1 MSDVYEN
8 KVKHESQCIRRY
20 LNVIGNGTEDIQSTT
35 QETDQ
40 SIRKLDFY
48 LTSLSNTSESS
59 DVPEEVI
66 NKLREEFGIKKEL
79 KVLLT
84 GFDEDIVCKVKT
96 DLYCERDESTQFEAL
111 KESFKNLVSRM
122 TKNDAIF
129 YEMSQE
135 SSAEVLLQRM
145 LKYLGEE
152 PLQNNGLNQLNCF
165 RQNLQLF
172 LKLTIE
178 DDTLVMAY
186 KDAKSVDEA
195 IVNMLNFEC
204 ELNS

>member
-1 MSDVYEN
+1 M
-8 KVKHESQCIRRY
+8 
-20 LNVIGNGTEDIQSTT
+20 
-35 QETDQ
+35 
-40 SIRKLDFY
+40 DFN

-66 NKLREEFGIKKEL
+66 NNLRKEFGIKKEL

-84 GFDEDIVCKVKT
+84 GFDEDIVRKMKNNRLC
-96 DLYCERDESTQFEAL
+96 DRDESSQFEAL
-111 KESFKNLVSRM
+111 KESFKTLVSRL
-122 TKNDAIF
+122 TKNDAIL

-152 PLQNNGLNQLNCF
+152 PIQHNGLNQLNCF
-165 RQNLQLF
+165 RQNLQQF
-172 LKLTIE
+172 LKLTIKDE
-178 DDTLVMAY
+178 TLVMAY
-186 KDAKSVDEA
+186 KDAESVDEA

-204 ELNS
+204 EFNS